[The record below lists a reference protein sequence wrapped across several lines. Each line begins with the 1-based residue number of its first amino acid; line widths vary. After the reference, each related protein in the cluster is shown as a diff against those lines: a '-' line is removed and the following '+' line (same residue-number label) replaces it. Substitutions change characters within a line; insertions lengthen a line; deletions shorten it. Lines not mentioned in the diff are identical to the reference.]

1 MLLNVEE
8 LKENMV
14 VQFENIR
21 KGKVKEIAEFL
32 KEQGLLAIDGLAN
45 FFKSVTAA
53 IKEFGKNVVGDEYKS
68 SMKFLKTIKDNI
80 ILYLTNAVKT
90 ALGMIKALFKKP
102 LDTLD
107 TLDINVAYLNDG
119 STIKAHTILG
129 IGLIGALVI
138 LGIYKIVEKI
148 KSLSTEKEPTEME
161 ESINATIEAFDKTN
175 MFFDGLQEIAL
186 KEDFVDHVSDKIKS
200 IIDKA
205 YFVTNDVVNFVDPNI
220 DVVEG
225 ESKLVKLFKSMLPIS
240 LAVMVAG
247 GVVVV
252 SKKVLSKP
260 VEAA

>member
-80 ILYLTNAVKT
+80 FLYLTNAVKT

-102 LDTLD
+102 LD

-148 KSLSTEKEPTEME
+148 KSLSTEKEPAEME

-225 ESKLVKLFKSMLPIS
+225 ESKLVKLFKSILPIS